1 MVAQNK
7 KLNTGRIFNTN
18 THTRNIKKLKKCCTV
33 NNGSGL
39 TSKP

>member
-18 THTRNIKKLKKCCTV
+18 THTRNIKKLKNAV
-33 NNGSGL
+33 RSIMDL
-39 TSKP
+39 V